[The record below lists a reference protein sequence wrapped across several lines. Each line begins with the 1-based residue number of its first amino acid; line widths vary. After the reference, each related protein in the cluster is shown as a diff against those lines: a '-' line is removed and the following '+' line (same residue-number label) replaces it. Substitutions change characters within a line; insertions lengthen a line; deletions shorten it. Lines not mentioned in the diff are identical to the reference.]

1 MQGRLN
7 SFQRSMLQWIDLH
20 PYNAVHVV
28 RVSGALDLDRLRT
41 AIDGCLEKLGLTN
54 LVLRRDRAAFAYN
67 GGVTLSEIKVIGLG
81 EEVHQALEIEITRQI
96 NTAFETVER
105 FSPFRFFV
113 LPQADAFLLGLVYF
127 HPVADAESIVHLL
140 KRMVDAYLARTNWE
154 AADSLRLYPPRFD
167 NLQWRSPLLL
177 AKKLRALPGL
187 MRALGRSWRPPYRDL
202 GDFAN
207 GFVLFSLPSESL
219 RSLAAASKSW
229 DVTINDLL
237 LALLLK
243 SLSGLAV
250 DRMQESRRRRI
261 SVGCI
266 VNLREDLALASRQTF
281 GLFLGSF
288 VVSHE
293 VPDGIS
299 LMNLALDVRRQTRV
313 IKDQKLYLATSTE
326 MNIARVVASLSS
338 TENRNGFYRKH
349 YPLAGGI
356 TNMNLKSRW
365 DEAGR
370 EKSPDYFRA
379 VSTGPVTPFVL
390 SITTANDRIN
400 VGMTYRTTVFSRTQI
415 ERVKAEFLGEL
426 SQLTRPA

>member
-1 MQGRLN
+1 
-7 SFQRSMLQWIDLH
+7 MLQWIDMH

-28 RVSGALDLDRLRT
+28 HIPGVLNLERLR
-41 AIDGCLEKLGLTN
+41 ASIDGCLEKLGLTN
-54 LVLRRDRAAFAYN
+54 LALERDRAVFAYF
-67 GGVTLSEIKVIGLG
+67 GGATRSEVRLIADVGN
-81 EEVHQALEIEITRQI
+81 VQQALEIEITRQI
-96 NTAFETVER
+96 NTAFAAVER
-105 FSPFRFFV
+105 FNPFRFFV
-113 LPQADAFLLGLVYF
+113 VAGADSFFLGLVYF

-140 KRMVDAYLARTNWE
+140 KRMVDAYLARTNGE

-177 AKKLRALPGL
+177 AKKIRALPAL
-187 MRALGRSWRPPYRDL
+187 MRSLGRSWRPPYGDL

-219 RSLAAASKSW
+219 RLLTAASKSW
-229 DVTINDLL
+229 DITMNDLF

-243 SLSGLAV
+243 SLSGFAV
-250 DRMQESRRRRI
+250 DRMQERRRRRI

-266 VNLREDLALASRQTF
+266 VNLRKDLALASRETF

-313 IKDQKLYLATSTE
+313 IKDQKLSLATSTE
-326 MNIARVVASLSS
+326 MNIARVVASFSS
-338 TENRNGFYRKH
+338 TENRNRFYRKH
-349 YPLAGGI
+349 YPLSGGI
-356 TNMNLKSRW
+356 TNMNLNFLW

-400 VGMTYRTTVFSRTQI
+400 VGMTYRTTVFSRPQI
-415 ERVKAEFLGEL
+415 EGVKAEFLGGL
-426 SQLTRPA
+426 SQLAPPA